1 MFSYQYVKNQTE
13 INDAM
18 IEWLYEHSAGNI
30 SVVVS
35 LIHDAQEIAILDGR
49 ECLNLEVLNEAYAK
63 RLSLLHGF
71 INVKQRMQTSKI
83 RKKESVAKIPESV
96 IEEIQED
103 VRIFDLVSSA
113 KSEGMDVIQLLK
125 NYIPVVEVAI

>member
-1 MFSYQYVKNQTE
+1 MDIRS
-13 INDAM
+13 
-18 IEWLYEHSAGNI
+18 S
-30 SVVVS
+30 
-35 LIHDAQEIAILDGR
+35 IAILDGR
-49 ECLNLEVLNEAYAK
+49 ECLNLEVLNEAYVK

-103 VRIFDLVSSA
+103 IRIFDLVSSA
-113 KSEGMDVIQLLK
+113 KSDGMDVVQLLK